1 MNLKTLCIEGWRG
14 VNHSIAM
21 VNQNQILEMARLPG
35 WRLFHRDAPY
45 LLPHWNA
52 KALDSGFS
60 AEERAV
66 IDSLGPPPDEPGKGP
81 IDTCLRMMSP
91 VRPIRPG
98 FARRNASF
106 VVTEFGLT
114 PECFDPQDLQAA
126 DLTQGDD
133 FAIAPS
139 HWAKARAVD
148 YGFAPEKVHVVPHGF
163 KSDTFTP
170 LTPAAR
176 EHARV
181 ALGFKPEETVFCNVG
196 VSTWNKGLDLL
207 IFAFAQ
213 LRLRGLPVKLVLKDN
228 KALYGLGVESTFASL
243 AKRWPQVG
251 EASVRD
257 GIVLLSTSLNLGQ
270 LQALYSLADAY
281 VSPYRAEG
289 FNLPVLEALGC
300 GTPVIVSGG
309 GATDDFVPP
318 EMSRRIA
325 TRPGSKADHPQ
336 VDGLFVMPEVD
347 DLIVAMVD
355 IAEGRRPDAATRLR
369 VRAEL
374 AQRYSWGAV
383 TRQLMELL

>member
-1 MNLKTLCIEGWRG
+1 MNTRSMCIEGWRG

-21 VNQNQILEMARLPG
+21 VNQNQILALARLPG

-52 KALDSGFS
+52 KQLDAGFS

-66 IDSLGPPPDEPGKGP
+66 IDSLPPPEEPAGP
-81 IDTCLRMMSP
+81 LDVCLRMMSP
-91 VRPIRPG
+91 VRPVRPG

-114 PECFDPQDLQAA
+114 PECFDPQDLTAA
-126 DLTQGDD
+126 ALTQGDD

-139 HWAKARAVD
+139 HWARARAVD
-148 YGFAPEKVHVVPHGF
+148 YGFAPEKVAVVPHGF
-163 KSDTFTP
+163 KTDSFTP
-170 LTPAAR
+170 LPPAAR
-176 EHARV
+176 EQARA

-213 LRLRGLPVKLVLKDN
+213 LRLRGLPVRLVLKDN
-228 KALYGLGVESTFASL
+228 KALYGLSVESTFATL
-243 AKRWPQVG
+243 TQRWPQVG
-251 EASVRD
+251 EAVVRD

-300 GTPVIVSGG
+300 GTPVIVSAG
-309 GATDDFVPP
+309 GATDDFVPA
-318 EMSRRIA
+318 EMGRRIA
-325 TRPGSKADHPQ
+325 TRPGSRADQPQ
-336 VDGLFVMPEVD
+336 VDGVFVIPEVD
-347 DLIVAMVD
+347 DLIAAMTEIVD
-355 IAEGRRPDAATRLR
+355 GRRPDAATRER

-374 AQRYSWGAV
+374 ARDYSWGAV
-383 TRQLMELL
+383 TRRLVELF